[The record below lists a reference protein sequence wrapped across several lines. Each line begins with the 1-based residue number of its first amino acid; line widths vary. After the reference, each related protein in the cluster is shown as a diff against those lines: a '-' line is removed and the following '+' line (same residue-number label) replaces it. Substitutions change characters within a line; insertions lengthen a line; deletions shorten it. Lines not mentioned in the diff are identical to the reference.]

1 MSLWELI
8 VKNYSI
14 NLDKFYQKNI
24 KIYHHSRGISAGV
37 FFLYSS

>member
-24 KIYHHSRGISAGV
+24 KIYRRSRGISTGV